1 MDINLVN
8 IIARYGETF
17 YVASLR
23 IWHLNMRVGNAQI
36 SFKNQRKSEKC
47 NLAEWIDEFCYCRTY
62 LICFTLGNHH
72 HQRVAK
78 LQQQQP
84 NHVAAKPKRTGFS
97 LPLTSSN
104 HSSVL
109 PISSSIQST
118 VPSSSKFTGSCFS
131 VYLNCSLFLYFKEKI
146 QLFFVFSF
154 FQ

>member
-62 LICFTLGNHH
+62 FI
-72 HQRVAK
+72 
-78 LQQQQP
+78 
-84 NHVAAKPKRTGFS
+84 TG
-97 LPLTSSN
+97 
-104 HSSVL
+104 
-109 PISSSIQST
+109 
-118 VPSSSKFTGSCFS
+118 
-131 VYLNCSLFLYFKEKI
+131 I
-146 QLFFVFSF
+146 QLK
-154 FQ
+154 